1 MNEVTP
7 IKAIVAVLSAALIAL
22 ALWQLKAAEQGITVT
37 ALTIDGIPATAFR
50 PTGGARAPTVVIAH
64 GFAGSQQL
72 MRSFAVAFAR
82 HGYAAI
88 TFDFAGHGRNPAAMS
103 GDVNLIEGATRRLL
117 EDVTRVAARAR
128 TLGDGRIAVLGH
140 SMASDIVIR
149 FAESDPSVMAT
160 IAVSMFSP
168 AVTASSP
175 RNLLVIAGDWEG
187 TLKAEALRSV
197 GLVSAPRPPREGVT
211 YGDFAAGTA
220 RRAAFSPHTEH
231 VTVLFSETTMRES
244 LSWLDESFG
253 IARPTAAE
261 IDARGPWIAALL
273 AGVVMLGWPL
283 SSLLPRIEPVPAGA
297 GLAWRRIWPGMVI
310 PAIATPL
317 LLRAVPTH
325 FLPMLVGDYLA
336 LHFLVYGLITCAWL
350 LWRGNWPKGASAR
363 AIASARFLVSLLA
376 VVGFGFAGLV
386 WPLDSFVTSFVA
398 VGIRPVLVAA
408 LLAGTLPYFLAD
420 EWLTRGQG
428 AAPGAYAA
436 TKIAFVMSLAIAVAL
451 DPERLFF
458 VIVIVPVIIPFFIVY
473 GLISRWSYASTGQPL
488 VGAMASALAFAWAI
502 GVTFPLVAG

>member
-7 IKAIVAVLSAALIAL
+7 IRAIVAVLSAALIAL
-22 ALWQLKAAEQGITVT
+22 ALWQLKAAERGITVT
-37 ALTIDGIPATAFR
+37 ALTIDGIPATSYQPPDGVKTPA
-50 PTGGARAPTVVIAH
+50 VVIAH

-72 MRSFAVAFAR
+72 MQSFALAFAR
-82 HGYAAI
+82 NGYTAI

-117 EDVTRVAARAR
+117 QDVSKVAAKAR
-128 TLGDGRIAVLGH
+128 EKGDGRIAVLGH
-140 SMASDIVIR
+140 SMASDIVVR
-149 FAESDPSVMAT
+149 FAESDPTVAAT

-168 AVTASSP
+168 AVTASAP

-197 GLVSAPRPPREGVT
+197 GLVSAPTPPEPGVT

-244 LSWLDESFG
+244 LAWLDESFG
-253 IARPTAAE
+253 ITRATAPE

-273 AGVVMLGWPL
+273 AGIVMLGWPL
-283 SSLLPRIEPVPAGA
+283 SSLLPRVQPLAAGA
-297 GLAWRRIWPGMVI
+297 GLPWRRIWPGVVV
-310 PAIATPL
+310 PALATPL

-336 LHFLVYGLITCAWL
+336 VHFLVYGLVTCAWL
-350 LWRGNWPKGASAR
+350 LWRGTWPGGEYAR
-363 AIASARFLVSLLA
+363 QIASGRFVVSLLA
-376 VVGFGFAGLV
+376 VVGFGFVGLV
-386 WPLDSFVTSFVA
+386 WPLDSFVTSFIP
-398 VGIRPVLVAA
+398 VGIRPVLVGV

-420 EWLTRGQG
+420 EWQTRGQG
-428 AAPGAYAA
+428 AARGAYAV
-436 TKIAFVMSLAIAVAL
+436 TKLAFVVSLAMAVAL
-451 DPERLFF
+451 DPGRLFF

-473 GLISRWSYASTGQPL
+473 GLISRWTYASTGQPL
-488 VGAMASALAFAWAI
+488 VAAIASALAFAWAI